1 LPCISTRDHNGN
13 LPSGQTNNGIHC
25 VACSDEALPAR
36 VLAVLPGGNAM
47 VEINRTIEEI
57 NVQLVDTA
65 AGDLLLVHAKVAI
78 ARLTMPACPEQQA
91 RGGRSSDG

>member
-1 LPCISTRDHNGN
+1 
-13 LPSGQTNNGIHC
+13 
-25 VACSDEALPAR
+25 
-36 VLAVLPGGNAM
+36 M